1 MRCEVVAVGT
11 ELLLGQVVDTNSSW
25 IGEHLAGLG
34 IDSYYQTKVGD
45 NLDRICSV
53 LRSAVARND
62 FVVVCGGLGP
72 TPDDITRD
80 ALAAV
85 MGVELRRDPEIVE
98 RISERFWRRGRSMP
112 DNNLQQADVPEGA
125 SVIPVFPGT
134 APGLVCPVGDTVVYA
149 VPGVP
154 WEMKE
159 MMAEWIGPDMRRRA
173 GVSGVIQSRTLRTWG
188 ESEGGLAEQ
197 LGGVI
202 DRLDV
207 SGTVTLAFL
216 ASGIEG
222 LKVRLTAKA
231 ATVDEAAAMLD
242 AEEAAVRA
250 AIGDDLVF
258 GTDEETMETAVLDLC
273 RRAGLTLAT
282 AESLTGGMIAARLT
296 AVAGASDVFRGS
308 LVTYASEAKR
318 DLLGVPAGPVVSEQA
333 VRAMVTGVCEQLG
346 ADCSVA
352 VTGVAGPA
360 SADGEEPGVV
370 WMATS
375 VEGEVVARRHH
386 FPFDRERTRQFT
398 TIGILNELR
407 LRLLNRAAS
416 QTRR

>member
-1 MRCEVVAVGT
+1 MRCEVVAIGT

-45 NLDRICSV
+45 NLDRICAV
-53 LRSAVARND
+53 LESAVARND

-85 MGVELRRDPEIVE
+85 MGVELRRDPELVAS
-98 RISERFWRRGRSMP
+98 ISERFWRRGRSMP
-112 DNNLQQADVPEGA
+112 ANNLQQADVPEGA
-125 SVIPVFPGT
+125 AVVPVFPGT
-134 APGLVCPVGDTVVYA
+134 APGLVCPVGETVVYA

-188 ESEGGLAEQ
+188 ESEGGLAER

-202 DRLDV
+202 DRLDA
-207 SGTVTLAFL
+207 SGSVTLAFL

-231 ATVDEAAAMLD
+231 DTFAAAAAMLD

-250 AIGDDLVF
+250 VIGDHLVF
-258 GTDEETMETAVLDLC
+258 GVDDQNMEMAVLDLC
-273 RRAGLTLAT
+273 RSAGLTLAT

-296 AVAGASDVFRGS
+296 AVAGASDVFRGA
-308 LVTYASEAKR
+308 LVTYAGDTKR
-318 DLLGVPAGPVVSEQA
+318 GLLDVPTGPVVSEAA
-333 VRAMVTGVCEQLG
+333 VRAMAAGACEKLG

-375 VEGEVVARRHH
+375 VGGEVVAHRQH

-398 TIGILNELR
+398 TIGVLNELR
-407 LRLLNRAAS
+407 LRLAAA
-416 QTRR
+416 TP

>member
-25 IGEHLAGLG
+25 IGQHLAGLG

-45 NLDRICSV
+45 NLDRICAV
-53 LRSAVARND
+53 LRTAVARND

-72 TPDDITRD
+72 TPDDITRE

-85 MGVELRRDPEIVE
+85 MGVELRRDPELVE
-98 RISERFWRRGRSMP
+98 RISAKFWRRGRSMP
-112 DNNLQQADVPEGA
+112 ANNLQQADVPDGA
-125 SVIPVFPGT
+125 EVIPVFPGT

-154 WEMKE
+154 WEMQT
-159 MMAEWIGPDMRRRA
+159 MMTEWIAGDMRRRA

-188 ESEGGLAEQ
+188 ESEGGLAER

-202 DRLDV
+202 DRLDA
-207 SGTVTLAFL
+207 SGRVTLAFL

-231 ATVDEAAAMLD
+231 DTAAEAAAMLD

-250 AIGDDLVF
+250 AIDAHLVF
-258 GTDEETMETAVLDLC
+258 GTDEETMETAVLELC

-282 AESLTGGMIAARLT
+282 AESLTGGMIATRLS
-296 AVAGASDVFRGS
+296 AAPGASDVFRGS
-308 LVTYASEAKR
+308 LVTYAAETKR
-318 DLLGVPAGPVVSEQA
+318 DLLGVPAGPVVSEAA
-333 VRAMVTGVCEQLG
+333 VRAMAAGACEQLG
-346 ADCSVA
+346 ADCSLA

-360 SADGEEPGVV
+360 PADGEEPGMV

-375 VEGEVVARRHH
+375 VDGEVVARRHH

-398 TIGILNELR
+398 TIGVLNELR
-407 LRLLNRAAS
+407 LRLLAREAA
-416 QTRR
+416 TR

>member
-25 IGEHLAGLG
+25 IGEHLATLG
-34 IDSYYQTKVGD
+34 IDSFYQTKVGD
-45 NLDRICSV
+45 NLDRICAV
-53 LRSAVARND
+53 LRTAVARND

-85 MGVELRRDPEIVE
+85 MGVGLRRDQELAE
-98 RISERFWRRGRSMP
+98 RISEKFWRRGRDMP
-112 DNNLQQADVPEGA
+112 ANNLRQADVPEGA
-125 SVIPVFPGT
+125 AVIPTFPGT
-134 APGLVCPVGDTVVYA
+134 APGLVCPVGETVVYA

-159 MMAEWIGPDMRRRA
+159 MMVDWIAGDMRRRA
-173 GVSGVIQSRTLRTWG
+173 GVSGVIRSRTLRTWG
-188 ESEGGLAEQ
+188 ESEGGLAER
-197 LGGVI
+197 LGAVI
-202 DRLDV
+202 ERLDA

-250 AIGDDLVF
+250 TIGDDLVF
-258 GTDEETMETAVLDLC
+258 GIDEETMETAVLDLC

-296 AVAGASDVFRGS
+296 AVAGAGDVFRGS
-308 LVTYASEAKR
+308 LVTYASESKR
-318 DLLGVPAGPVVSEQA
+318 NLLGVPAGPVVSEQA
-333 VRAMVTGVCEQLG
+333 VRAMAAGACERLG

-360 SADGEEPGVV
+360 SADGEEPGTV

-375 VEGEVVARRHH
+375 VDGEVVARRHH

-407 LRLLNRAAS
+407 LRLLSRAA
-416 QTRR
+416 T